1 MTMFMKFSTGEGWN
15 KFMYELANTQGY
27 KGVECVKLQSH
38 EEVMRFGI
46 RGCGTWVAYPFFI
59 SFTILVSMLIMNL
72 SVAAVIEGLDTAKKE
87 NMGIVQGD
95 EIEILIELW
104 QHYDPYASGW
114 ITMTDLVFLLY
125 ELPPPLGRRPSSLT
139 QYDDTQYDPDSKQ
152 QAGSRQQD
160 RYLVNYEKRIVMKKV
175 EALELLKDLKIKMYP
190 DATKQINYVDVF
202 KALIKRILEE
212 QKIEYALTSNLNRKM
227 DS

>member
-1 MTMFMKFSTGEGWN
+1 
-15 KFMYELANTQGY
+15 
-27 KGVECVKLQSH
+27 
-38 EEVMRFGI
+38 
-46 RGCGTWVAYPFFI
+46 
-59 SFTILVSMLIMNL
+59 MLIMNL

-95 EIEILIELW
+95 DIEVLIDLW
-104 QHYDPYASGW
+104 QHYDPYGSGW

-125 ELPPPLGRRPSSLT
+125 ELPPPLGKRPSSLS
-139 QYDDTQYDPDSKQ
+139 QYDDHNHREGNTNT
-152 QAGSRQQD
+152 GSRQQD
-160 RYLVNYEKRIVMKKV
+160 RYLVNYEKKIVMKKV

-212 QKIEYALTSNLNRKM
+212 QKIEYQLSSNLNRKM
-227 DS
+227 DSQWSKKHKDVTKESNGPIILVREEQAGLIITRWARKCLNQQKNQH